1 MRHNLHMGHAVHL
14 DIEPSGQACGATVR
28 GVDLR
33 ALDDATTAAIR
44 AAWLDHKVLAFP
56 DQELTDDDLEA
67 FTLRFGPFG
76 DDPFFASIDGHPHI
90 AAIRRTADE
99 TSSLFAENWH
109 ADWSFQEFP
118 PDGTCLYGKIIPPH
132 GGDTLY
138 TNQEMALAQ
147 MPVDLRSRIDGK
159 LAIHSARGGY
169 APDGTY
175 GEDDADDRSMRI
187 RPSEEAYATQLH
199 PLVRIHP
206 ETGAETLYSV
216 LGYIIGIDGMDPDEA
231 RALLGE
237 LYAWQTREE
246 FQYRHRWEPGMLVM
260 WDNRCVLHRATGGYE
275 GHERL
280 LHRTTI
286 GYNADVRTPAA
297 V

>member
-1 MRHNLHMGHAVHL
+1 MSTTDFPDRTGLEVT
-14 DIEPSGQACGATVR
+14 PSGQACGATVR

-33 ALDDATTAAIR
+33 NLSGEQVAAIR
-44 AAWLDHKVLAFP
+44 QTWLEHKVLAFP
-56 DQELTDDDLEA
+56 DQQLGDADLEA

-76 DDPFFASIDGHPHI
+76 DDPFFASIEGHTHI
-90 AAIRRTADE
+90 AAISRRADE
-99 TSSLFAENWH
+99 TSTLFAENWH

-118 PDGTCLYGKIIPPH
+118 PDGTCLYGKVIPPV

-138 TNQEMALAQ
+138 TNQQAALAA
-147 MPVDLRSRIDGK
+147 MPAELRARIEGQV
-159 LAIHSARGGY
+159 AVHSARGGY

-175 GEDDADDRSMRI
+175 GDDDADRSMQI
-187 RPSEEAYATQLH
+187 RPSADAYATWMH
-199 PLVRIHP
+199 PLIRTHP
-206 ETGAETLYSV
+206 ETGAETLYSTI
-216 LGYIIGIDGMDPDEA
+216 GYIIGIDGMPDDEA
-231 RALLGE
+231 RSLLGE

-246 FQYRHRWEPGMLVM
+246 FQYRHRWEANMLTM
-260 WDNRCVLHRATGGYE
+260 WDNRCVLHRATGGYD

-286 GYNADVRTPAA
+286 GYNTGILPAP

>member
-1 MRHNLHMGHAVHL
+1 MNIDVT
-14 DIEPSGQACGATVR
+14 PSGQACGATVR

-33 ALDDATTAAIR
+33 DLDDRTVAAIR

-56 DQELTDDDLEA
+56 DQQLSDDDLEA

-76 DDPFFASIDGHPHI
+76 NDPFFASIDGHPHI

-99 TSSLFAENWH
+99 TSTLFAENWH

-118 PDGTCLYGKIIPPH
+118 PDGTCLYSKIVPPV
-132 GGDTLY
+132 GGDTLF
-138 TNQEMALAQ
+138 TNQEAALAA
-147 MPVDLRSRIDGK
+147 MPAELRARIDGMA
-159 LAIHSARGGY
+159 AIHSARGGY

-175 GEDDADDRSMRI
+175 GDADAEDRSMQI
-187 RPSEEAYATQLH
+187 RPSEEAYATHVH
-199 PLVRIHP
+199 PLIRTHP

-216 LGYIIGIDGMDPDEA
+216 LGYIIGIDGMDEDPADVDAA

-237 LYAWQTREE
+237 LYHWQTRDE
-246 FQYRHRWEPGMLVM
+246 FQYRQRWEPNMLVM
-260 WDNRCVLHRATGGYE
+260 WDNRCVLHRATGGYD

-286 GYNADVRTPAA
+286 GYNPAVRHPTPST
-297 V
+297 

>member
-1 MRHNLHMGHAVHL
+1 MGIDVT
-14 DIEPSGQACGATVR
+14 PSGQACGATVR

-33 ALDDATTAAIR
+33 DLDDAATAAIR
-44 AAWLDHKVLAFP
+44 SAWLDHKVLAFP
-56 DQELTDDDLEA
+56 DQDLTDDDLES

-76 DDPFFASIDGHPHI
+76 VDPFFASIDGHPNI
-90 AAIRRTADE
+90 AAIRRTANE

-118 PDGTCLYGKIIPPH
+118 PDGTCLYGKTIPPV
-132 GGDTLY
+132 GGDTLF
-138 TNQEMALAQ
+138 TNQQAALEA
-147 MPVDLRSRIDGK
+147 MPSELRERIEGRI
-159 LAIHSARGGY
+159 AIHSARGGY

-175 GEDDADDRSMRI
+175 GDDDGSDRSMKI
-187 RPSEEAYATQLH
+187 RPSEDAYATQLH
-199 PLVRIHP
+199 PLIRTHP

-216 LGYIIGIDGMDPDEA
+216 LGYIIGIDGMDTDADVDAA

-237 LYAWQTREE
+237 LYHWQTRDE
-246 FQYRHRWEPGMLVM
+246 FQYRHQWEPGMLVM

-280 LHRTTI
+280 LHRTTV
-286 GYNADVRTPAA
+286 GYNADVRVA
-297 V
+297 

>member
-1 MRHNLHMGHAVHL
+1 MTL
-14 DIEPSGQACGATVR
+14 DVTPSGQACGATVR

-33 ALDDATTAAIR
+33 SIDDDQVAAIR
-44 AAWLDHKVLAFP
+44 SAWLEHKVLAFP
-56 DQELTDDDLEA
+56 DQQLGDDDLEA

-90 AAIRRTADE
+90 AAIRRRADE

-118 PDGTCLYGKIIPPH
+118 PDGTCLYAKVVPPV
-132 GGDTLY
+132 GGDTLF
-138 TNQEMALAQ
+138 TDQQAALAA
-147 MPVDLRSRIDGK
+147 MPAELRARLEGRV
-159 LAIHSARGGY
+159 AIHSARGGY

-175 GEDDADDRSMRI
+175 GSDDAADRSMAI
-187 RPSEEAYATQLH
+187 RPSDAAYATQTH
-199 PLVRIHP
+199 PIIRTHP

-216 LGYIIGIDGMDPDEA
+216 LGYIIGIEGMDVDEE

-237 LYAWQTREE
+237 LYHWQTREE
-246 FQYRHRWEPGMLVM
+246 FWYRHRWEPDMLVM

-286 GYNADVRTPAA
+286 GYNPGVRPSISVA
-297 V
+297 

>member
-1 MRHNLHMGHAVHL
+1 MTL
-14 DIEPSGQACGATVR
+14 DVTPSGQACGATVR

-33 ALDDATTAAIR
+33 SIDDDQVAAIR
-44 AAWLDHKVLAFP
+44 SAWLEHKVLAFP
-56 DQELTDDDLEA
+56 DQQLGDDDLEA

-76 DDPFFASIDGHPHI
+76 DDPFFASIDGHRHI
-90 AAIRRTADE
+90 AAIRRRADE

-118 PDGTCLYGKIIPPH
+118 PDGTCLYAKVVPPV
-132 GGDTLY
+132 GGDTLF
-138 TNQEMALAQ
+138 TDQQAALAA
-147 MPVDLRSRIDGK
+147 MPAELRARLEGRV
-159 LAIHSARGGY
+159 AIHSARGGY

-175 GEDDADDRSMRI
+175 GSDDAADRSMAI
-187 RPSEEAYATQLH
+187 RPSDAAYATQTH
-199 PLVRIHP
+199 PIIRTHP

-216 LGYIIGIDGMDPDEA
+216 LGYIIGIEGMDVDEE

-237 LYAWQTREE
+237 LYHWQTREE
-246 FQYRHRWEPGMLVM
+246 FWYRHRWEPDMLVM

-286 GYNADVRTPAA
+286 GYNPDVRPSTSVA
-297 V
+297 